1 MGQLNMINTNED
13 LQKLVQYAY
22 SDVKYYHDLFDSL
35 NISPDEINSIEK
47 LQLIPVLKKEY
58 IQSLCS

>member
-47 LQLIPVLKKEY
+47 LQLIPVL
-58 IQSLCS
+58 

>member
-22 SDVKYYHDLFDSL
+22 SELVF
-35 NISPDEINSIEK
+35 IA
-47 LQLIPVLKKEY
+47 KK
-58 IQSLCS
+58 